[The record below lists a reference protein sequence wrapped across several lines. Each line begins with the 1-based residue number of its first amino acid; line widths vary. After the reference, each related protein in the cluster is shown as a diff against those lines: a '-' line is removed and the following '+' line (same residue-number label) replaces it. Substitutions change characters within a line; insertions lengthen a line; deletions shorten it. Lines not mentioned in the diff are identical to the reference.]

1 MGIFSKGKPARS
13 EAPEFIEVGQI
24 VNTHGVK
31 GDVKV
36 QPWDVTPAQL
46 AGFKALYMD
55 GTQFRPTDRRMQV
68 YEDFIHRYVGTV
80 EEVLTYPAHKLYK
93 VRGPEKC
100 YLIPAVQDIF
110 IVDID
115 AEKREIYVKMIEGLE
130 TNAD

>member
-55 GTQFRPTDRRMQV
+55 GTQFRPIDRRIQGDM
-68 YEDFIHRYVGTV
+68 
-80 EEVLTYPAHKLYK
+80 VLMKL
-93 VRGPEKC
+93 PE
-100 YLIPAVQDIF
+100 I
-110 IVDID
+110 
-115 AEKREIYVKMIEGLE
+115 
-130 TNAD
+130 